1 MVGQGVSYT
10 ETADRI
16 RVRNRRQRFE
26 AGAQL
31 VANWTE
37 VLSPVVA
44 AQFAETEWP
53 ETVVLDATW
62 FMVTNRR
69 TGDTTQAF
77 W

>member
-1 MVGQGVSYT
+1 MMVGQGVSYT

-37 VLSPVVA
+37 VLSPVVS
-44 AQFAETEWP
+44 
-53 ETVVLDATW
+53 
-62 FMVTNRR
+62 
-69 TGDTTQAF
+69 
-77 W
+77 